1 MSSGGRFGRWGAPA
15 PLVLAGVLAG
25 AVAWVSIAQ
34 EPSRSELDP
43 TQSPPG
49 QDTTAQDEPAPDE
62 PAPTSESTDAEQL
75 AERHQSFLQDVEP
88 LISPTER
95 EVFLSIPEDYQRDA
109 FIRRFWKARDPFPQT
124 VRNELQ
130 DQWSERVKLARES
143 FGTLKSERA
152 RMMLYFGA
160 PSRRT
165 KVTCNLL
172 RQPVDIWTYERG
184 SDLVGGY
191 FTLVFSVF
199 GGQKSAGTLWH
210 PRDGLHSLMSLT
222 TSIRASEDQL
232 ARALRFECIRG
243 DDLLA
248 ALAQTVDTE
257 RLLDRQDI
265 FTPPNDEWVQ
275 TFKARSTAIP
285 DDAELLEGCHLEM
298 GFPGRHQSRTVVQ
311 NLITVPKDQ
320 LTVTQVG
327 DYRGFNLL
335 VDGEILRKG
344 ELFDQFRYRFDFPEA
359 DTGDQLPLVVQRY
372 LRPGTY
378 RYVVKVE
385 DTNGHKF
392 HRREMKLVVPR
403 VNPTRQ
409 AIGVDEDGKLITA
422 DLDDLEDLED
432 LEDPVFDDG
441 PHAASGFDAPTPL
454 ADRLAEANASISTGD
469 HTIRILSLP
478 EVLQVGR
485 MRVEARTRGEGIARV
500 AFLLNDRPVMRKSS
514 PPYSVELNL
523 GDKPTIHTLAA
534 VALDAD
540 GNQLAIDEV
549 LINSGPH
556 RFGVRLIE
564 PQRGKAYRNS
574 VRAHVEVDV
583 PEGERLDR
591 VELFLNDTRVATLYQ
606 PPFEQPILL
615 PDSSELS
622 YIRAG
627 AFLSNGDLAEDV
639 QFINAPDYVDEMR
652 VSFVEL
658 YTSVLDRKG
667 NFVEGLTREN
677 FNILEDGKA
686 QKIRR
691 FDTMR
696 DLPIRA
702 GLVIDTSLSMV
713 TSLPDV
719 EKAAYRFL
727 EEVME
732 ERDRAALVT
741 FADEPQLKVRFTS
754 DTSVLAGGLA
764 NLEAEGETALYDSI
778 IFTLH
783 YFSGLKG
790 KRAVVVLTDGEDS
803 SSRYT
808 FEDAIEFARHTGVAV
823 YIIGLNLPS
832 AREIRLKLRR
842 ITNETGG
849 ELFFIDSVRDLKKV
863 YDAIQLEL
871 RSQYLIAYQSSSTAE
886 GFREVEIE
894 LPGKKGLE
902 AKSIRGYYP

>member
-1 MSSGGRFGRWGAPA
+1 MICDRRDTRRLGAFLAFSLLAWIWISAAEKPVRAVSEASDSAGELADPPAEDGKTDGDKADPGGEEQ
-15 PLVLAGVLAG
+15 
-25 AVAWVSIAQ
+25 AQ
-34 EPSRSELDP
+34 L
-43 TQSPPG
+43 
-49 QDTTAQDEPAPDE
+49 QD
-62 PAPTSESTDAEQL
+62 
-75 AERHQSFLQDVEP
+75 RHQAFLDDVEP
-88 LISPTER
+88 LISEAER

-109 FIRRFWKARDPFPQT
+109 FIRKFWKVRDPFPQT

-130 DQWSERVKLARES
+130 DQWGERAKTARES
-143 FGTLKSERA
+143 FGTLTSERA
-152 RMMLYFGA
+152 RMMLYFGP
-160 PSRRT
+160 PSRRV
-165 KVTCNLL
+165 KVSCNLL
-172 RQPVDIWTYERG
+172 RQPVDIWIYERG

-199 GGQKSAGTLWH
+199 GGQKTAGTLWH

-222 TSIRASEDQL
+222 TSIRAGEEQMANS
-232 ARALRFECIRG
+232 LRFDCIRG

-257 RLLDRQDI
+257 RLLDKHHL
-265 FTPPNDEWVQ
+265 FTPPNEEWVR
-275 TFKARSTAIP
+275 TFQARSTAIP
-285 DDAELLEGCHLEM
+285 DGAEMLAGCHVEM

-311 NLITVPKDQ
+311 NLITVPRDQ
-320 LTVTQVG
+320 LTAAEVG

-335 VDGEILRKG
+335 VDGEILRKD
-344 ELFDQFRYRFDFPEA
+344 ELFDQFRYRFDFPEGE
-359 DTGDQLPLVVQRY
+359 TGEQIPLVVQRY

-385 DTNGHKF
+385 DTNGKKF

-403 VNPTRQ
+403 VDPTRQ
-409 AIGVDEDGKLITA
+409 AVGVGEDGEVITA
-422 DLDDLEDLED
+422 DLEDTDDLEEL
-432 LEDPVFDDG
+432 DG
-441 PHAASGFDAPTPL
+441 PQAVSGFDAPTPL

-469 HTIRILSLP
+469 HTIKILSLP
-478 EVLQVGR
+478 DVLQVGR

-500 AFLLNDRPVMRKSS
+500 AFLLNDRPVMRKSR

-534 VALDAD
+534 VALDAE
-540 GNQLAIDEV
+540 GKQLAVDEV

-556 RFGVRLIE
+556 RFSVRLIE
-564 PQRGKAYRNS
+564 PQRGKVYRNS

-591 VELFLNDTRVATLYQ
+591 VELYLNDTRLATLYQ

-615 PDSSELS
+615 PEDSDLS
-622 YIRAG
+622 YIRAS
-627 AFLSNGDLAEDV
+627 AYLSNGDLAEDV

-667 NFVEGLTREN
+667 DFVEGLTRDD
-677 FNILEDGKA
+677 FVVLEEGEP

-727 EEVME
+727 EEVMA

-741 FADEPQLKVRFTS
+741 FADEPELKVRFTS

-764 NLEAEGETALYDSI
+764 NLDAEGETALYDSI

-790 KRAVVVLTDGEDS
+790 KRAIVVLTDGEDS

-832 AREIRLKLRR
+832 ARDIRIKLRR
-842 ITNETGG
+842 ITHETGG

-863 YDAIQLEL
+863 YGAIQLEL
-871 RSQYLIAYQSSSTAE
+871 RSQYLIAYQSSSTTE

-894 LPGKKGLE
+894 TPGKKGLE